1 MADWL
6 IGIDAG
12 GTMTKAALFDAD
24 GRERACERFPN
35 QMLFPAPGHTERDA
49 DVMWGAAAS
58 AVRLLLE
65 RTGIAPS
72 AIAGVATAGYGS
84 GLYVVDAAGNPLRP
98 GIVST
103 DTRATALV
111 ERWRQDGRFAR
122 NAPRVQQ
129 RLWCG
134 HSLALMAWLAEHEP
148 DLVARAHSVLF
159 CKDFLRG
166 RLTGELSTDP
176 TDGGISGLMDN
187 VSRRW
192 ATDVMDDLGLGVWR
206 GRMPDI
212 GPSEAVAGAV
222 TAEAARQTGLLP
234 GTPVVRGLVDVT
246 AASVASGITDARQL
260 AVIAGTF
267 SINQTLH
274 ATPRMEYLPFLQS
287 PYPIGGLYLATE
299 GAATSAGNLEW
310 FCKSVLTAGMRAE
323 LGSRSI
329 YDVCN
334 EAVAA
339 SLDRANDILFLPY
352 LFGGPDGAP
361 AGFIGLSAGHQFG
374 DVVRAIYEG
383 IAFAHKVDIDLLL
396 SGRDAAQPEVIRL
409 AGGAARSDVWAQI
422 FADVL
427 ERPVELTEG
436 SELGALGT
444 AISAAVGLGLQPDYE
459 TAVRAMVRV
468 KQRFE
473 PQAGRFPALR
483 DKYARFRAATTAMSS
498 LWRAP
503 QPAAPSAAAAA
514 A

>member
-12 GTMTKAALFDAD
+12 GTMTKAALFDAE
-24 GRERACERFPN
+24 GREHACERFPN

-49 DVMWGAAAS
+49 DVMWQAAAS

-65 RTGIAPS
+65 TTGIAPGQ
-72 AIAGVATAGYGS
+72 ITGVATAGYGS
-84 GLYVVDAAGNPLRP
+84 GLYVVDREGSPLRP

-103 DTRATALV
+103 DTRASALV
-111 ERWRQDGRFAR
+111 ERWQQDGRFER
-122 NAPRVQQ
+122 NGPRVQQ

-134 HSLALMAWLAEHEP
+134 HSLALMAWLAENEP

-187 VSRRW
+187 VTRTW
-192 ATDVMDDLGLGVWR
+192 ATDVMADLGLGAWR
-206 GRMPDI
+206 GKLPEI
-212 GPSEAVAGAV
+212 GPSEAIAGHI
-222 TAEAARQTGLLP
+222 TAAAASQTGLLA

-246 AASVASGITDARQL
+246 AASVASGVVDASQL

-274 ATPRMEYLPFLQS
+274 ATPRMDRLPFLQS
-287 PYPIGGLYLATE
+287 PYPFGGFYLATE

-310 FCKSVLTAGMRAE
+310 FCKSVLSAGMRAE
-323 LGSRSI
+323 MGARSI

-334 EAVAA
+334 EAVTG
-339 SLDRANDILFLPY
+339 SLGRPNDILFLPY

-396 SGRDAAQPEVIRL
+396 SGRDSASPKVIRL

-427 ERPVELTEG
+427 ELPVELTEG

-444 AISAAVGLGLQPDYE
+444 AISAAVGLGIKPDYR
-459 TAVRAMVRV
+459 TAIADMVRV
-468 KQRFE
+468 KRRFE
-473 PQAGRFPALR
+473 PQAERFQSLR
-483 DKYARFRAATTAMSS
+483 AKYERFKIATSAMSS

-503 QPAAPSAAAAA
+503 QPAALSAAAAA